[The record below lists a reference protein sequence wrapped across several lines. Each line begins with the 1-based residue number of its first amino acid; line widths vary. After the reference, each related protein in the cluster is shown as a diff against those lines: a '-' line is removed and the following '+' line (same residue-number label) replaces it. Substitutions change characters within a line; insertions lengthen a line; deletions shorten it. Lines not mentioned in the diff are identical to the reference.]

1 MSQQKVLLLGA
12 TGETGGS
19 ILEALLQDPA
29 SFVVDAL
36 VRPSSAE
43 KPDVKKLAE
52 RGVNIRIMDIGGPV
66 EALVES
72 LAGIDVLISTIDA
85 MGQLTQ
91 LSLATAAKRANVKR
105 FVPCAFTTVAPPGG
119 VMALRD
125 NKEEVYQH
133 IRRLHL
139 PYTIIDVGYW
149 HQLSFPTLPSG
160 RVDYAVALKPNVEIH
175 AGGIAPT
182 MLTDLRDIGPFVA
195 RIIKDPRT
203 LNKSVFTYS
212 DLISENEIFALMEEM
227 SGEIIERK
235 YVSVDDIAA
244 ARARYAALL
253 AAEPGNRLARMM
265 SFGDDYKYSKYV
277 RGDNTPA
284 YAAYLGYLDAR
295 ELYPDYQ
302 PRTFKAFVAEVL
314 EGKAVMPHP
323 ARDWAALA
331 STSTKE

>member
-19 ILEALLQDPA
+19 ILEGLLEDPA
-29 SFVVDAL
+29 SFVVEAL

-52 RGVNIRIMDIGGPV
+52 RGVKVRIVDIGGPI

-85 MGQLTQ
+85 SSQLAQ
-91 LSLATAAKRANVKR
+91 LSLATAVKQAGVKR

-125 NKEEVYQH
+125 NKEEVYQL
-133 IRRLHL
+133 IRRLYL

-149 HQLSFPTLPSG
+149 HQISFPTLPSG
-160 RVDYAVALKPNVEIH
+160 RVDYAAPLKPKVEIH
-175 AGGIAPT
+175 AGGTAPT

-212 DLISENEIFALMEEM
+212 DVISENEIFALMEEM
-227 SGEIIERK
+227 SGEKIERK
-235 YVSVDDIAA
+235 HVSADDIAA
-244 ARARYAALL
+244 GRARYAALL
-253 AAEPGNRLARMM
+253 AAEPGNRLARVM
-265 SFGDDYKYSKYV
+265 SYGEDYNYSKYV

-314 EGKAVMPHP
+314 EGRAVMPYP
-323 ARDWAALA
+323 ALDFAALVSA
-331 STSTKE
+331 GTKQ

>member
-1 MSQQKVLLLGA
+1 MSQQKVLLLGV

-19 ILEALLQDPA
+19 ILEGLLEDPA
-29 SFVVDAL
+29 SFVVEAL

-52 RGVNIRIMDIGGPV
+52 RGVKIRIVDIGGPI

-72 LAGIDVLISTIDA
+72 LAGIDVLISAIDA
-85 MGQLTQ
+85 LGQLAQ
-91 LSLATAAKRANVKR
+91 LSLATAAKQARVKR

-119 VMALRD
+119 VMPLRD

-133 IRRLHL
+133 IRRLYL
-139 PYTIIDVGYW
+139 PYTIIDVGTW
-149 HQLSFPTLPSG
+149 HQFSFPTLPSG
-160 RVDYAVALKPNVEIH
+160 RVDYAAALKPKVEIH
-175 AGGIAPT
+175 AGGTAPT

-212 DLISENEIFALMEEM
+212 DVISENEIFALMEEM
-227 SGEIIERK
+227 SGEKIERK
-235 YVSVDDIAA
+235 HVSADDIAA

-253 AAEPGNRLARMM
+253 AAEPGNRLARMI
-265 SFGDDYKYSKYV
+265 SFSDDYKYSKYV

-284 YAAYLGYLDAR
+284 YAVYLGYLDAR

-302 PRTFKAFVAEVL
+302 PRTFKQFVAEVL
-314 EGKAVMPHP
+314 EGKAVLPYP
-323 ARDWAALA
+323 ALDWAALA
-331 STSTKE
+331 SISTKE

>member
-19 ILEALLQDPA
+19 ILEGLLEDPA
-29 SFVVDAL
+29 SFVVEAL

-52 RGVNIRIMDIGGPV
+52 RGVKLRIVDIGGPI

-72 LAGIDVLISTIDA
+72 LAGIDVLISAIDA
-85 MGQLTQ
+85 TSQLAQ
-91 LSLATAAKRANVKR
+91 LSLATAAKQAGVKR

-125 NKEEVYQH
+125 SKEEVYQL
-133 IRRLHL
+133 IRRLYL

-149 HQLSFPTLPSG
+149 HQISFPTLPSG
-160 RVDYAVALKPNVEIH
+160 RVDYAAVLKPKVEIH
-175 AGGIAPT
+175 AGGTTPT

-195 RIIKDPRT
+195 RIIKDTRT

-227 SGEIIERK
+227 SGEVIQRK
-235 YVSVDDIAA
+235 YVSADDIAA
-244 ARARYAALL
+244 GRARYAALF
-253 AAEPGNRLARMM
+253 AAEPGNRLARMR
-265 SFGDDYKYSKYV
+265 SFGGDYNYSKYV

-314 EGKAVMPHP
+314 EGKAVILYP
-323 ARDWAALA
+323 ALDWATLA
-331 STSTKE
+331 PPDTKE